1 MASNTNG
8 VFDEN
13 YNSSSE
19 IDLAALSTIGGMGG
33 GQIGWNFQ
41 SGSMVFGVEADI
53 SFVDL
58 DESRIEAQELTDLSP
73 GGDTTDVSFESDFL
87 ATVRGRIGWASDN
100 VLLYAT
106 GGVAFLEGE
115 VSTTADTSDD
125 SCPDDPG
132 NYTCSEDFSEVG
144 GIVGAGLEWG
154 APRRTSAS
162 RSRGFTS
169 SSMTSFRLTISSM
182 ALTAISSRSKTC

>member
-1 MASNTNG
+1 
-8 VFDEN
+8 
-13 YNSSSE
+13 
-19 IDLAALSTIGGMGG
+19 MGG

-154 APRRTSAS
+154 ASENVSIKVEGLYVFFDDELSLDDLVDGADSDFFEVEDLLIARI
-162 RSRGFTS
+162 GIN
-169 SSMTSFRLTISSM
+169 FRLGNWIGG
-182 ALTAISSRSKTC
+182 